1 MILHT
6 IYKKFLRT
14 KIISACIL
22 FFLPL
27 LGVSVLNAQSYV
39 DENNDTCIWDQIT
52 PVHYLNSL
60 SCAGDLSMLS
70 SIDTKQGHIINS
82 MKVTYDFLENK
93 YYFINNDE
101 FETHFDFC
109 KSDLNYTGSHEDY
122 NETQYKVSNER
133 KYFNFILS
141 YFKDLDIYT
150 FEFFRNDAISYPNI
164 LEVYQNI
171 KPYVFFYDKLKFL
184 PTTFNFSAALL
195 DPSVPF
201 IESEKLYD
209 NTYEAL
215 NPAISYGYLRSIK
228 LEYLD
233 KVSPHDIIILDE
245 LSNDLPLCAGVITTQ
260 YQPTLSHINV
270 LSRNRGTP
278 NMVLANPLGDKNIL
292 GLIDSLVYFE
302 VSSYGY
308 KILPAKPE
316 DAKKFWSENM
326 HAMQNLP
333 FVIDSTGLL
342 DISDVDCN
350 STKIVGSKAANFG
363 ELAKIN
369 FDEKDSAKIP
379 ENAFAIP
386 FYFYSQF
393 LKRNHI
399 DKDIHKLLF
408 DSTIFRKND
417 SVEAQLTLIREK
429 IMNGEMDTAFLAMVR
444 KKIASFGDS
453 IIPYRFRSSSN
464 SEDLEFFNGAG
475 LYTSKTGMLGSS
487 KKSIEKAIKTVWA
500 SLWYYRAFTE
510 RRFFNLNQETV
521 YMGILVHRAFPD
533 ELANGVAV
541 TADIINQ
548 TENGIYLNIQTNEV
562 SIVLPEDNSQCDEV
576 VVTVRDDKYKIKY
589 LVYNSDYPQNGTV
602 LSDSQIERLYKIL
615 SEVKKHFYEKLKVKD
630 PYSQFAL
637 DVEFKLDKTGN
648 FFYIK
653 QARRYPFIK

>member
-1 MILHT
+1 MGPHIT
-6 IYKKFLRT
+6 YMSVKI
-14 KIISACIL
+14 KIISLFIL
-22 FFLPL
+22 FFLSL
-27 LGVSVLNAQSYV
+27 SGSTVLKAQPYI
-39 DENNDTCIWDQIT
+39 DENNDTCVWDQLT
-52 PVHYLNSL
+52 PVNYLNSL
-60 SCAGDLSMLS
+60 SCAGDFSVLS
-70 SIDTKQGHIINS
+70 STDTKQGHIISS
-82 MKVTYDFLENK
+82 MKVTYDFLK
-93 YYFINNDE
+93 KSFYFINTSE

-109 KSDLNYTGSHEDY
+109 KSELNYAGSHEDY
-122 NETQYKVSNER
+122 NETQYKVSKER

-150 FEFFRNDAISYPNI
+150 FEFFRNDAISYPSI
-164 LEVYQNI
+164 REVYQNI
-171 KPYVFFYDKLKFL
+171 KPYIFFDDKLKFL
-184 PTTFNFSAALL
+184 PTTYNFSAALL

-201 IESEKLYD
+201 IESDKLYD
-209 NTYEAL
+209 NSYEAL
-215 NPAISYGYLRSIK
+215 NPAISYGYLRSVK

-245 LSNDLPLCAGVITTQ
+245 LSNDLPLCAGVITIQ

-302 VSSYGY
+302 VTSYGY
-308 KILPAKPE
+308 KISAAKLE
-316 DAKKFWSENM
+316 DAKKFWEENF
-326 HAMQNLP
+326 HALQNLP
-333 FVIDSTGLL
+333 YMIDSTGLL

-350 STKIVGSKAANFG
+350 SIKIVGSKAANFG
-363 ELAKIN
+363 ELVKVK

-386 FYFYSQF
+386 FYYYSQYI
-393 LKRNHI
+393 RQNHI
-399 DKDIHKLLF
+399 DQDIHAVLH
-408 DSTIFRKND
+408 DSTIFRNND
-417 SVEAQLTLIREK
+417 SLVKKLTAIRRK
-429 IMNGEMDTAFLAMVR
+429 IMNGEIDTVFLAMVK
-444 KKIASFGDS
+444 KKIASFDDS
-453 IIPYRFRSSSN
+453 VVAYRFRSSSN

-475 LYTSKTGMLGSS
+475 LYTSKTGILGSS

-521 YMGILVHRAFPD
+521 YMGVLVHRAFPD

-548 TENGIYLNIQTNEV
+548 SENGIYINVQPNEV
-562 SIVLPEDNSQCDEV
+562 SIVKPEDSSQCDEIIV
-576 VVTVRDDKYKIKY
+576 SFKDQKYKIKY
-589 LVYNSDYPQNGTV
+589 LKYNSDYQLNGAV
-602 LSDSQIERLYKIL
+602 LSDTEIEKLYQIL
-615 SEVKKHFYEKLKVKD
+615 SKVKLHFYEKLNIKE

-637 DVEFKLDKTGN
+637 DVEFKLDSTGN

-653 QARRYPFIK
+653 QARSYPFIK